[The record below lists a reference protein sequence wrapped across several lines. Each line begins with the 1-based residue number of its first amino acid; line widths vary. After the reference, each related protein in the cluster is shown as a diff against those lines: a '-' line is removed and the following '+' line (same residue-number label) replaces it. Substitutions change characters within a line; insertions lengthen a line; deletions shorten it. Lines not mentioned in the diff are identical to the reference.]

1 MPSVEHDTSSQSPSW
16 NNQFPW
22 MQAHIRCLEILNKSV
37 KNQANGKVGKVE
49 Q

>member
-1 MPSVEHDTSSQSPSW
+1 
-16 NNQFPW
+16 

-49 Q
+49 QWMNLGKLNKGMKMS